1 MGPEGKD
8 EMKIRVAILVG
19 GPSSEYEVSLMTG
32 ENVLKSFDPE
42 KFTAETVVIDKSGE
56 WPFPPEELPNRFDV
70 AFIAMHGTY
79 GEDGT
84 IQAIL
89 EEASIPYTGSGKLS
103 SALGMNKFLSLRLF
117 RDAGLTIPP
126 TLHFHLYPVTPQ
138 QSKFSSDRGKDYK
151 RTSKEKN
158 LLRTARSNGV
168 NDFEKHE
175 DEVVQKIT
183 WYLEKPWV
191 IKPNAGGSSIGVVMA
206 NSEKELREVLR
217 EAARTYKD
225 VLVQPLILGR
235 EVTCGV
241 VDHGTHGSAFA
252 LPPTEIVPR
261 VSNFFDYKAKYD
273 SGGSDEITPARFPES
288 YLREFRN
295 IALKAHHL
303 TGCRG
308 FSRTDMMVGKDG
320 KIYVLEINTIPG
332 LTSESLLPKAA
343 HTYGISFQKLLE
355 MLVEAAFT
363 SHKKKS

>member
-32 ENVLKSFDPE
+32 ENVLKSFDSE
-42 KFTAETVVIDKSGE
+42 KFTAEIITIDKKGE

-70 AFIAMHGTY
+70 AFIAMHGAY

-117 RDAGLTIPP
+117 RDAGLMIPP
-126 TLHFHLYPVTPQ
+126 TLHFHLHPVTPR
-138 QSKFSSDRGKDYK
+138 QSKFSDNKEEINKDSLK
-151 RTSKEKN
+151 GGTS
-158 LLRTARSNGV
+158 RYAAGSNGV
-168 NDFEKHE
+168 NDFKKHE
-175 DEVVQKIT
+175 DEVVQRIT

-191 IKPNAGGSSIGVVMA
+191 VKPNAGGSSIGVEIVKDEE
-206 NSEKELREVLR
+206 SLRRVLR
-217 EAARTYKD
+217 EAAETYKD

-241 VDHGTHGSAFA
+241 IDHGTHGSAFA

-261 VSNFFDYKAKYD
+261 VSHFFDYKAKYE

-295 IALKAHHL
+295 IALKSHRL

-363 SHKKKS
+363 SHKRKS